1 MTAPVTQPDAGTTTA
16 LDDDAIARLS
26 ARAYDAFDAG
36 DLPAARADFEA
47 LLAAGPAHSA
57 LHYMLGLIAKYQ
69 RDWSASRH
77 HNLSAL
83 PLYEDPADAEAAHW
97 NAAIAATALGD
108 HAEARRQWSAC
119 GIEVTAGDGAI
130 ERHFG
135 VAGLRLDAWGSG
147 ETVFAR
153 RIDPVRA
160 CIINVPLPDGGYR
173 YGDIVLHDGAST
185 GERLFHQSRVP
196 VFNALQRLQA
206 SEFHTFAV
214 FVRCAERDALAEL
227 FDLRVPGIGAIEDW
241 TDSISHLCLRC
252 SCGAPHD
259 RGGPAHDARGTPDRP
274 RGWHPERNLGV
285 AAQGRASVQRLLD
298 RWKAGGP
305 GRWLDAIESRDATPS
320 DPPESGTCWWLSPED
335 RGDA

>member
-1 MTAPVTQPDAGTTTA
+1 MTAPVTQPDAGTATA

-47 LLAAGPAHSA
+47 LLAAGPVHSA

-252 SCGAPHD
+252 SYGAPHD